1 MRAGL
6 LFRRLIIPSI
16 LILCCAAA
24 TIATIGSI
32 RSAALVWVS
41 VIVAVVSALAIVLL
55 ARTYA
60 RRQARDL
67 VYAIATALDQP
78 DSRNANP
85 NRIDDAIAS
94 AARSVEDALTQA
106 STDKS
111 QLMTIISSMSE
122 GLIAIDHRQRILLSN
137 RAAEQLLGLPP
148 TASGM
153 LLWEAVRSADVLEL
167 VSRVKLTGRRQM
179 IDAGPIDGRYLEV
192 TVARLSADRYPG
204 LIIVAHDVTE

>member
-6 LFRRLIIPSI
+6 LFRRLIMPSV
-16 LILCCAAA
+16 LIRCCAAA
-24 TIATIGSI
+24 TIATIGSLLP
-32 RSAALVWVS
+32 SAVIWISLAVAILS
-41 VIVAVVSALAIVLL
+41 VIGIVLL
-55 ARTYA
+55 ARAYS

-67 VYAIATALDQP
+67 VYAIAAALDQP
-78 DSRNANP
+78 SPAVQP
-85 NRIDDAIAS
+85 ARIDDAIAF

-148 TASGM
+148 AASGM
-153 LLWEAVRSADVLEL
+153 LLWEATKSAEVLEL